1 MIDWKKARKDTKDE
15 KIEMNNATAPA
26 PTMALF
32 SWVEAGGGC
41 AITDTP
47 SGISEHQGLTI

>member
-1 MIDWKKARKDTKDE
+1 MEEARKDTKDE